1 MKDETLYTLREAAEQ
16 LGLHYMTIYRYVR
29 TGRLEAQQSGA
40 HWVIPARELQR
51 FQQGSVATGG
61 TKPKRSRRGPG
72 AIERLVGRLL
82 AGDEN
87 GAWGIAQE
95 MLAGGASPKQVY
107 LELFVPALQRV
118 GQLWEQG
125 KITVADEHRA
135 SGVTQ
140 RLVGRMGPLFRPRG
154 PRVGTVIVGTPAG
167 ETHALP
173 TALVADIL
181 RGEGFDVVDLGADVP
196 AAAFAAYALGVE
208 GLVGVAIVV
217 TVARHQR
224 NMGIL
229 LRTLRDAGVMAPF
242 LVGGAGVT
250 EEQARALGADH
261 WTPDADAVVRILAAR

>member
-1 MKDETLYTLREAAEQ
+1 MKDETLYSLREAAEQ

-40 HWVIPARELQR
+40 HWVIPARELLR
-51 FQQGSVATGG
+51 FQQSNVATGG
-61 TKPKRSRRGPG
+61 TKPRKSRRGPG
-72 AIERLVGRLL
+72 ATRRLVGRLV

-95 MLAGGASPKQVY
+95 MLAGGATPKQVY

-140 RLVGRMGPLFRPRG
+140 RLVGRMGPLFRTRG

-196 AAAFAAYALGVE
+196 AAAFAEYALGVD
-208 GLVGVAIVV
+208 GLVAVAIVV
-217 TVARHQR
+217 TVARNRR
-224 NMGIL
+224 NTGIL
-229 LRTLRDAGVMAPF
+229 LRTLRDAGITVPF

-250 EEQARALGADH
+250 EKQARALGADH

>member
-1 MKDETLYTLREAAEQ
+1 MKGEALYSLREAADR
-16 LGLHYMTIYRYVR
+16 LGLHYMTVYRYVR
-29 TGRLEAQQSGA
+29 TGRLEARQSGA
-40 HWVIPARELQR
+40 HWVIPADELQR
-51 FQQGSVATGG
+51 LQDARMATGG
-61 TKPKRSRRGPG
+61 TGARGSRKGPG

-87 GAWGIAQE
+87 GGWGIAQE
-95 MLAGGASPKQVY
+95 MLAGGASPKEVY

-118 GQLWEQG
+118 GELWEQG
-125 KITVADEHRA
+125 GISVADEHRA

-181 RGEGFDVVDLGADVP
+181 RGEGFDVIDLGADVP
-196 AAAFAAYALGVE
+196 AEAFAEYALGVD

-217 TVARHQR
+217 TVARHR
-224 NMGIL
+224 RSMGIL
-229 LRTLRDAGVMAPF
+229 LRTLRDAGIKAPF

-250 EEQARALGADH
+250 EKQAKELGADH